1 MPNPLPIFLMI
12 ATVVLIVVGFVVQ
25 SRCARAASGATSDK
39 SRRTAG
45 VESGT
50 NANASAEASAK
61 LFQAREHLQTAMDQ
75 AAQAEYA
82 AAAANNGDRAQRLGA
97 AERARYHASAARAAA
112 DRSTGAASG
121 GNTAALDA
129 AAQAR
134 AAADRAQN
142 AANNATY
149 TAST

>member
-1 MPNPLPIFLMI
+1 MI
-12 ATVVLIVVGFVVQ
+12 ATVALIVVGFVVQ
-25 SRCARAASGATSDK
+25 SRCARGSSGATSGK
-39 SRRTAG
+39 ACRRSAG
-45 VESGT
+45 TDSS
-50 NANASAEASAK
+50 ANADSSAK

-82 AAAANNGDRAQRLGA
+82 AAAANNGDRNQRLGA

-121 GNTAALDA
+121 GGTAALDA

>member
-1 MPNPLPIFLMI
+1 MI

-25 SRCARAASGATSDK
+25 SRCARGASGATSDRA
-39 SRRTAG
+39 RRSA
-45 VESGT
+45 GT
-50 NANASAEASAK
+50 NSSANAGANADSSAK

-82 AAAANNGDRAQRLGA
+82 AAAANNGDRNQRLGA

-112 DRSTGAASG
+112 DRSIGAAAG
-121 GNTAALDA
+121 GGTAALDA
-129 AAQAR
+129 AAHAR

>member
-1 MPNPLPIFLMI
+1 MI

-112 DRSTGAASG
+112 DRSIGAASG
-121 GNTAALDA
+121 GGTAALDA

>member
-12 ATVVLIVVGFVVQ
+12 ATVVLIVIGFVVQ
-25 SRCARAASGATSDK
+25 SRCARGASGATSDRA
-39 SRRTAG
+39 S
-45 VESGT
+45 ESAGT
-50 NANASAEASAK
+50 NSSANADSSAK

-82 AAAANNGDRAQRLGA
+82 AAAANNGDRNQRLGA

-112 DRSTGAASG
+112 DRSIGAASG
-121 GNTAALDA
+121 GGTAALDA